1 MTLADLIG
9 YAITGTILATLH
21 TWHVSRIKA
30 RNRAEWKA
38 QGEWLQTM
46 SGRLVGIKAEN
57 RAALDLA
64 RAADRMR
71 DDWAESSPERQQEL
85 WTALHEAS
93 DALRDVTDAHHAD
106 AATELTRHDQAHG
119 HYEEGK

>member
-21 TWHVSRIKA
+21 TWHVSRIHKRHRTEGKA
-30 RNRAEWKA
+30 RAA
-38 QGEWLQTM
+38 WLREM
-46 SGRLVGIKAEN
+46 SGRLVGIEAEHQAEN

-71 DDWAESSPERQQEL
+71 DDWAESSPGRQREL
-85 WTALHEAS
+85 WSALHAAS
-93 DALRDVTDAHHAD
+93 DALRDTIDAHHTDPAS
-106 AATELTRHDQAHG
+106 TG
-119 HYEEGK
+119 SEETP